1 MQYLNRQM
9 ENKKFTALVWK
20 GVVQLRDPSLAAAGQ
35 LIEVQYPLGSSRQMS
50 GPLARS
56 RTGCFWNNCVMRMSR
71 EETAK
76 TRKRIVDAASAEF
89 RKQGIAATGL
99 AEIMA
104 AAGMTH
110 GGFYRHFKSKD
121 ELVAETT
128 AAAAEKLKR
137 KLLSAASKGG
147 IKSVVGTYLS
157 IAHRDHPEQG
167 CPLAALGSEL
177 ASADKRT
184 RRAATCG
191 LNTLIDVIAGLTA
204 ERKPE
209 VARERA
215 LVAVAT
221 MVGAMTIARV
231 VDDPQLSKAILH
243 SAEASITN

>member
-9 ENKKFTALVWK
+9 ESKQFAGSGLEVCPPIEGPFFSCRWTANRSAV
-20 GVVQLRDPSLAAAGQ
+20 
-35 LIEVQYPLGSSRQMS
+35 PLGSSRQMS

-110 GGFYRHFKSKD
+110 GGFYRHFTSKD

-191 LNTLIDVIAGLTA
+191 LNTLIDAIAA
-204 ERKPE
+204 
-209 VARERA
+209 
-215 LVAVAT
+215 
-221 MVGAMTIARV
+221 
-231 VDDPQLSKAILH
+231 
-243 SAEASITN
+243 

>member
-1 MQYLNRQM
+1 
-9 ENKKFTALVWK
+9 
-20 GVVQLRDPSLAAAGQ
+20 
-35 LIEVQYPLGSSRQMS
+35 
-50 GPLARS
+50 
-56 RTGCFWNNCVMRMSR
+56 MRMSR

-76 TRKRIVDAASAEF
+76 TRQRIVDAASAEF

-128 AAAAEKLKR
+128 AAEKLKR

-157 IAHRDHPEQG
+157 IAHRDHPQQG

-177 ASADKRT
+177 ANADKRT

-191 LNTLIDVIAGLTA
+191 LNTLIDAIAGLTA

>member
-1 MQYLNRQM
+1 
-9 ENKKFTALVWK
+9 
-20 GVVQLRDPSLAAAGQ
+20 
-35 LIEVQYPLGSSRQMS
+35 
-50 GPLARS
+50 
-56 RTGCFWNNCVMRMSR
+56 MRMSR
-71 EETAK
+71 QETAK
-76 TRKRIVDAASAEF
+76 TRQRIVDAASAEF

-157 IAHRDHPEQG
+157 IAHRDHPQQG

-177 ASADKRT
+177 ANADKRT

>member
-1 MQYLNRQM
+1 
-9 ENKKFTALVWK
+9 
-20 GVVQLRDPSLAAAGQ
+20 
-35 LIEVQYPLGSSRQMS
+35 
-50 GPLARS
+50 
-56 RTGCFWNNCVMRMSR
+56 MSR

-147 IKSVVGTYLS
+147 IKSVVGHTF
-157 IAHRDHPEQG
+157 
-167 CPLAALGSEL
+167 PLLTGTIQSKAVLWLRLEANW
-177 ASADKRT
+177 
-184 RRAATCG
+184 RAPT
-191 LNTLIDVIAGLTA
+191 
-204 ERKPE
+204 
-209 VARERA
+209 RERGVPRR
-215 LVAVAT
+215 VA
-221 MVGAMTIARV
+221 
-231 VDDPQLSKAILH
+231 
-243 SAEASITN
+243 